1 MDTNLAAP
9 NITTRKPGYPPRGFA
24 LRSGGGVLQGIGKRQ
39 ASRKTPH
46 PPVLSHYSQTAGH
59 RNPGP
64 GVIATR
70 NMASEVPHRMV
81 RRLIRGGRPQL
92 KDWYKKEKKEPQ
104 VPKNIREVK
113 AEAESE
119 TPQRPAALRGETV
132 NGLLNCRQWF
142 GGACDGAAVVSDVFR

>member
-24 LRSGGGVLQGIGKRQ
+24 LGSGGLCQGIGKRQ

-46 PPVLSHYSQTAGH
+46 SPVLSHYSQTAGH

-70 NMASEVPHRMV
+70 NMASEKPHRWV

-92 KDWYKKEKKEPQ
+92 KAWHKKEKTRTTGTEEHPQ
-104 VPKNIREVK
+104 
-113 AEAESE
+113 
-119 TPQRPAALRGETV
+119 GE
-132 NGLLNCRQWF
+132 G
-142 GGACDGAAVVSDVFR
+142 

>member
-1 MDTNLAAP
+1 MGTNLAAP

-24 LRSGGGVLQGIGKRQ
+24 LGSRGLFQGIGKRQ

-64 GVIATR
+64 GMIATG
-70 NMASEVPHRMV
+70 NMASEVPHRSV

-92 KDWYKKEKKEPQ
+92 KAWHKK
-104 VPKNIREVK
+104 NHRNRRTS
-113 AEAESE
+113 A
-119 TPQRPAALRGETV
+119 R
-132 NGLLNCRQWF
+132 
-142 GGACDGAAVVSDVFR
+142 